1 MDLLNPPPETAP
13 NPWSRRFVIA
23 VVLLLIL
30 SAIFYYQFRYYR
42 ETRAVENFMD
52 ALVAGDYPKA
62 YQLWQPSSTYSYRNF
77 MRDWGET
84 STLGR
89 IRSYE
94 IGEIRDGNAYLVQFR
109 DEFTGKQ
116 RTVEFSGKSTGIVV
130 NLYINGRKIPER
142 LWVEKS
148 NLSLSFPP
156 F

>member
-1 MDLLNPPPETAP
+1 VSLLNPPPETAP
-13 NPWSRRFVIA
+13 NPWPRRIVIA
-23 VVLLLIL
+23 AVLLLIL
-30 SAIFYYQFRYYR
+30 SAVFYYQFRYYR

-52 ALVAGDYPKA
+52 ALVTGDYPKA

-84 STLGR
+84 STWGR
-89 IRSYE
+89 IRSFE

-116 RTVEFSGKSTGIVV
+116 RTVEFSGRSTGVVV